1 MQENK
6 LAGHVV
12 RACTQVIRVTVRLA
26 MQIATQNAKK
36 VPTSTHDAS
45 ICMSSTST
53 PLRVYLSA
61 ERCVLLLPACG
72 VPLGGHARSQ
82 ASVAVA
88 VSRTMSSLAAHL
100 RMQCRSRGPGGS
112 LSSCAACQWQNC
124 HASCTG
130 TATAGR
136 PAGSFSRL
144 VRWSRPRCLPGRA
157 SREGSL
163 SASARRGVCGVR
175 QQCRSIC
182 TVRARR
188 LALAIHRPNTFF
200 FLSNVHEH
208 GSH

>member
-112 LSSCAACQWQNC
+112 LSSCAACLP
-124 HASCTG
+124 ASG
-130 TATAGR
+130 KIATHHVRARQRPAGR
-136 PAGSFSRL
+136 PAAFLGWYGGRGH
-144 VRWSRPRCLPGRA
+144 VACRGARAARGACLPARA
-157 SREGSL
+157 VVCVV
-163 SASARRGVCGVR
+163 SASSVDPSVLYAPGG
-175 QQCRSIC
+175 
-182 TVRARR
+182 
-188 LALAIHRPNTFF
+188 
-200 FLSNVHEH
+200 
-208 GSH
+208 